1 MFNYNHP
8 LVKLVLASVVTLALV
23 AGSVF
28 GTLALTDNKSL
39 DTSSL
44 FGSKKQ
50 DNETH
55 FMSLDKFVIS
65 LNGEERTHYLLLELD
80 LKTSSVAAHEE
91 LIRFRPVVNNVLL
104 KMFSQYSYEEVRSIN
119 DIDYMQ
125 KQVRLNLAKTLLE
138 NGFMYNIDDVLF
150 TKLVLQ

>member
-1 MFNYNHP
+1 MFNLNHP
-8 LVKLVLASVVTLALV
+8 LVKFVLTGVVATALI
-23 AGSVF
+23 AGTAF
-28 GTLALTDNKSL
+28 GTLMLVDNNDS
-39 DTSSL
+39 DVSSL
-44 FGSKKQ
+44 FSSSAKDEQ
-50 DNETH
+50 TH

-65 LNGEERTHYLLLELD
+65 LNGEDRTHYLLLELD
-80 LKTSSVAAHEE
+80 LKTSSTTAHEE

-104 KMFSQYSYEEVRSIN
+104 KMFSQYSYEEMRSIN

-125 KQVRLNLAKTLLE
+125 KQVHLNLAKTLLE

>member
-1 MFNYNHP
+1 MFNFSHP
-8 LVKLVLASVVTLALV
+8 LVKLVLAGVAASALI
-23 AGSVF
+23 AGTAY
-28 GTLALTDNKSL
+28 GTLSMVDKSG
-39 DTSSL
+39 DVGAF
-44 FGSKKQ
+44 FGSNNK
-50 DNETH
+50 DSETH

-80 LKTSSVAAHEE
+80 LKTSTLTAHEE

-104 KMFSQYSYEEVRSIN
+104 KMFSQYSYEEMRSIN
-119 DIDYMQ
+119 DIEYMQ
-125 KQVRLNLAKTLLE
+125 KQVHMNLAKTLME

>member
-1 MFNYNHP
+1 MFNFSHP
-8 LVKLVLASVVTLALV
+8 LVKLVLAGVTASALI
-23 AGSVF
+23 AGTAF
-28 GTLALTDNKSL
+28 GTLHFINNDGNDVSTI
-39 DTSSL
+39 
-44 FGSKKQ
+44 FGSSAKDTQ
-50 DNETH
+50 TH

-80 LKTSSVAAHEE
+80 LKTSSLTAHEE

-104 KMFSQYSYEEVRSIN
+104 KMFSQYSYEEMRSIN

-125 KQVRLNLAKTLLE
+125 KQVQMNLAKTLLE